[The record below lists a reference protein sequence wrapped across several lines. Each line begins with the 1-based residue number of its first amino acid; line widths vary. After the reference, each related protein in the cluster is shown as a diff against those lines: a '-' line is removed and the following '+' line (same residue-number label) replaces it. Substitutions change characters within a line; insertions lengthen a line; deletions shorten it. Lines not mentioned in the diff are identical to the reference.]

1 MLHKSVPGRICG
13 SSLSPDGVGGSCW
26 QCSAQAGPV
35 LITKRDKFVFG
46 SSGRGRCFRSQSPE
60 LLSES
65 LLEGGTLSRP
75 SRGQVDL
82 GLGALGRGLS
92 HFMELEPPKPS
103 VGTLG
108 ILEKTVH
115 TLFGVVCV
123 LCLSWLLS
131 LHASQKSV

>member
-13 SSLSPDGVGGSCW
+13 SSLSSDGVGESCW
-26 QCSAQAGPV
+26 QCGAQAGPV

-46 SSGRGRCFRSQSPE
+46 GSGRGRGT
-60 LLSES
+60 LLK
-65 LLEGGTLSRP
+65 GGTLSRL
-75 SRGQVDL
+75 SRGQADW
-82 GLGALGRGLS
+82 GLGALGRGLN

-108 ILEKTVH
+108 ILEKAVH

-123 LCLSWLLS
+123 LYLGC
-131 LHASQKSV
+131 